1 MGRNMVATLPVP
13 TLDHVV
19 VNVRDR
25 IDDGLDTYRRLG
37 FTMTPRGYHTLGS
50 MNHLA
55 IFGTEYLELI
65 AAPPGE

>member
-1 MGRNMVATLPVP
+1 MATALPVP

-19 VNVRDR
+19 VNVRDQ
-25 IDDGLDTYRRLG
+25 IDAGLHTYERLG

-55 IFGTEYLELI
+55 ILGTEYL
-65 AAPPGE
+65 